1 MRIRR
6 KFVVIIMIRHVVLW
20 KFKPEERERAKEFI
34 EKLSELK
41 NVISVIVDMK
51 VGFSTIPSSYFDAV
65 LTLDVRTK
73 EDLERY
79 KNHPEHK
86 KVSALCKEIRI
97 DRQAVDI
104 EF

>member
-1 MRIRR
+1 
-6 KFVVIIMIRHVVLW
+6 MIRHVVMW
-20 KFKPEERERAKEFI
+20 KFKPEERKRAEEFI
-34 EKLSELK
+34 RKLSELK
-41 NVISVIVDMK
+41 NVISFIVDMK

-65 LTLDVRTK
+65 LTLDVQTK

-79 KNHPEHK
+79 KNHPEHQ